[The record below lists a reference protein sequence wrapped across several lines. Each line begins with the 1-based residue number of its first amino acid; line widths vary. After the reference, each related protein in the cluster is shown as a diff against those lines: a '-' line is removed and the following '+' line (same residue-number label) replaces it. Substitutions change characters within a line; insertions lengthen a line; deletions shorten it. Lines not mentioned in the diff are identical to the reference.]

1 MEKKILIVDDDE
13 TTRQLLITCLEK
25 EGFNIIAAHNGTE
38 ALGAYL
44 YATHTKPFSLI
55 ILDVVM
61 PPPDGL
67 TVLET
72 IRKEE
77 TLRGVPYGEGVPII
91 MLTGHKNTCM
101 ESFNKGCDDYMIK
114 PVNLNELVKTIRG
127 KIK

>member
-1 MEKKILIVDDDE
+1 MGNNILIVDDDVN
-13 TTRQLLITCLEK
+13 TRQLLTACLKK
-25 EGFNIIAAHNGTE
+25 EGFDVTAAGSGIE
-38 ALGAYL
+38 ALGVYL
-44 YATHTKPFSLI
+44 YAAHTKPLSLI
-55 ILDVVM
+55 LLDVVM

-77 TLRGVPYGEGVPII
+77 AMRGVAYGEGVPII
-91 MLTGHKNTCM
+91 VLTGHKNTCM

-114 PVNLNELVKTIRG
+114 PVNTNDLIKTIRN